1 MKLAMSAKLFSLV
14 CASTLALGSFAPALA
29 DAGAANNDAAVKAES
44 TDTSTKTSVTETETS
59 TTVETTKTEA
69 VTRAT
74 TPATTHTETVTTTT
88 TTTTKKKPRIGLALG
103 GGGARGAAH
112 VGVLKVLLEE
122 GIPIDM
128 IAGTSIGSVVGGLY
142 SAGMPIN
149 ELATKFEG
157 SELMRNFMT
166 VPISVRV
173 VAAPALITPRF
184 LGHHPYDGLYNGV
197 KFRNYANKLAG
208 NNTEISKL
216 KIPFAAVVTN
226 VVDGESCRLTS
237 GDLGTAMQASTAVP
251 GLRKPVQIGD
261 KLYCDGGLI
270 CNVPV
275 SHVREMGA
283 DFIIAVD
290 IDEPLNPVCI
300 SKFRKIGSMSKQ
312 ALRIQ
317 LNNQDVEQCKDADI
331 VIHPDTDGISLISR
345 KKIDGQR
352 GLEAGEKAA
361 RAVLP
366 ELKRKLAE
374 MGVICSK

>member
-1 MKLAMSAKLFSLV
+1 MKLAMSAKLVSLV
-14 CASTLALGSFAPALA
+14 CASTIALGGSFAAAYA
-29 DAGAANNDAAVKAES
+29 DDAAVTSSES
-44 TDTSTKTSVTETETS
+44 SKTAVTETETS

-74 TPATTHTETVTTTT
+74 SPATTHTETVTTTT
-88 TTTTKKKPRIGLALG
+88 TTTIKKKPKIGLALG

-112 VGVLKVLLEE
+112 VGVLKVLVEE

-142 SAGMPIN
+142 SAGMPIK
-149 ELATKFEG
+149 EIATKFEG
-157 SELMRNFMT
+157 SELMKNFMT

-173 VAAPALITPRF
+173 IAAPALIAPRF

-208 NNTEISKL
+208 NNMEISKL
-216 KIPFAAVVTN
+216 NIPFAAVVTN
-226 VVDGESCRLTS
+226 VVDGESCRITS

-261 KLYCDGGLI
+261 KLFCDGGLI

-283 DFIIAVD
+283 DFVIAVD

-300 SKFRKIGSMSKQ
+300 SNFRKIGSMSKQ

-345 KKIDGQR
+345 KKIDGVR

-361 RAVLP
+361 RAALP

-374 MGVICSK
+374 MGVLCSK